1 LDFVVFAIGYL
12 VVDAPLQPRRLMIA
26 LAAVRCKRML
36 GRQSTATNPIPRPPF
51 KVHDRED
58 SKLFAVN

>member
-1 LDFVVFAIGYL
+1 
-12 VVDAPLQPRRLMIA
+12 MIA